1 MKIMVLYNQSSGK
14 DEGKKIAEDFQE
26 YAATHH
32 SEHTV
37 LLQQTGPDV
46 EASTYTK
53 RAKEEKVDTLVIIG
67 GDGTI
72 HHTVKA
78 FEADIQHYQFGLIP
92 GGTVNN
98 FARALHI
105 PARHQEA
112 FAVIFEGNLENF
124 DYGKVND
131 EVLISTLTLGI
142 LADTAASITQKDKQK
157 YGKLIFVKNFFK
169 MLIKK
174 KRYVLNIETDD
185 KKWQQKGQL
194 LAVTMTNS
202 VGGFTNFD
210 ATATPDDGLFHLT
223 ILPRLHFWPFI
234 KSLPKVLSGRIYEI
248 PAVQY
253 YHTHKLLIDSP
264 NKKMKI
270 RIDGDPAGELPLEMA
285 VMTHKLQIFV
295 PEVSKWKTSQQ

>member
-26 YAATHH
+26 YAAQNQPNH
-32 SEHTV
+32 EV
-37 LLQQTGPDV
+37 LLQPTGPDIEPEV
-46 EASTYTK
+46 YTK
-53 RAKEEKVDTLVIIG
+53 RAKSENVDTLVIIG

-78 FEADIQHYQFGLIP
+78 FEDDIQHYHLGLIP

-98 FARALHI
+98 FARALRI
-105 PARHQEA
+105 PARYEEA
-112 FAVIFEGNLENF
+112 FAVIFEENLESF

-157 YGKLIFVKNFFK
+157 YGPLIFIKNFFK
-169 MLIKK
+169 MLVKK
-174 KRYVLNIETDD
+174 KRYLLDIETDD

-234 KSLPKVLSGRIYEI
+234 KYLPKVLSGRIYEI

-253 YHTHKLLIDSP
+253 YHTHKLIIDSP

-270 RIDGDPAGELPLEMA
+270 RIDGDPAGELPLKMS

-295 PEVSKWKTSQQ
+295 PEVSKWKASQ